1 MDNNKK
7 NIEYHKVYEI
17 PNINDILET
26 KNDVIRSNNHPQ
38 PLFSLGFH
46 YYIHQTKDKM
56 SITNSEKYRRKKFYH
71 VVNNFEHKID
81 NLKDN
86 EIDICRKTLDFFD
99 IKDDTPGILS
109 RAFYKL
115 WEIIMNFEII
125 DNKNKNFLSAHL
137 AEGPGSFIQATMFY
151 RSKYCDEKVIT
162 NDKYHAITL
171 HSSSKDIPD
180 LENKFINYYDKQKP
194 KKFIQHVTY
203 PTDKVTT
210 SINKDDGDLTKLKTI
225 KLFRKEIEKNN
236 KYADLVTA
244 DGGFPWFD
252 ENYQEQEVY
261 RLLLGEIVSA
271 LNIQNKGGHFIL
283 KIYEIFT
290 DVTIKLICILK
301 SFYENVYIYKP
312 FLSRSS
318 NSERYI
324 IAKNFKFKQ
333 DKSLLKKIIKL
344 ENMLE
349 KSNNIENENFIHD
362 IFSEYEISEN
372 LKKVI
377 IYQNKILSNIQHR
390 EINKIISY
398 INGGNYF
405 GDLYHEYRDKQIKSN
420 SFWIE
425 NYYSKKS
432 DIDKYL
438 KNNMIQIKKI
448 VSNNTKNIK
457 NFSDT
462 YNKII

>member
-1 MDNNKK
+1 M
-7 NIEYHKVYEI
+7 
-17 PNINDILET
+17 
-26 KNDVIRSNNHPQ
+26 
-38 PLFSLGFH
+38 
-46 YYIHQTKDKM
+46 
-56 SITNSEKYRRKKFYH
+56 
-71 VVNNFEHKID
+71 
-81 NLKDN
+81 
-86 EIDICRKTLDFFD
+86 
-99 IKDDTPGILS
+99 
-109 RAFYKL
+109 
-115 WEIIMNFEII
+115 
-125 DNKNKNFLSAHL
+125 
-137 AEGPGSFIQATMFY
+137 
-151 RSKYCDEKVIT
+151 
-162 NDKYHAITL
+162 
-171 HSSSKDIPD
+171 
-180 LENKFINYYDKQKP
+180 
-194 KKFIQHVTY
+194 
-203 PTDKVTT
+203 
-210 SINKDDGDLTKLKTI
+210 
-225 KLFRKEIEKNN
+225 
-236 KYADLVTA
+236 
-244 DGGFPWFD
+244 
-252 ENYQEQEVY
+252 Y

-405 GDLYHEYRDKQIKSN
+405 GDLYHEYRDKQIKPQQQAN
-420 SFWIE
+420 L
-425 NYYSKKS
+425 NPQ
-432 DIDKYL
+432 DK
-438 KNNMIQIKKI
+438 M
-448 VSNNTKNIK
+448 NT
-457 NFSDT
+457 
-462 YNKII
+462 